1 MSQIDSTF
9 AGIPAPI
16 LAKWGHTITYIKTN
30 PARSYNPTTGAITG
44 ADTNV
49 SLKAVISRVNP
60 REYEGLYQATDI
72 KVIMGTEELGS
83 YYPSELDRLQYQQD
97 GVTREAKIITVTSY
111 RGESPILHTVI
122 ARPQ

>member
-16 LAKWGHTITYIKTN
+16 LAKWGHDITYLKTSQSRTYDPN
-30 PARSYNPTTGAITG
+30 TGAVSG
-44 ADTNV
+44 YDTPV
-49 SLKAVISRVNP
+49 TVKAVISRVNP

-97 GVTREAKIITVTSY
+97 GATREAKIISVTSY
-111 RGESPILHTVI
+111 RGDNPILHTVI

>member
-83 YYPSELDRLQYQQD
+83 YYPSELDRLQYLQD
-97 GVTREAKIITVTSY
+97 GVAREAKIITVTSY

>member
-1 MSQIDSTF
+1 MSQVDSTF

-44 ADTNV
+44 TDTNV

-83 YYPSELDRLQYQQD
+83 YYPSELDRIQYQQD

>member
-1 MSQIDSTF
+1 MSQVDSTF

-30 PARSYNPTTGAITG
+30 PARSYNPTTGAISG
-44 ADTNV
+44 SDTNV

-83 YYPSELDRLQYQQD
+83 YYPSELDRIQYQQD

>member
-9 AGIPAPI
+9 AGIPTPI

-83 YYPSELDRLQYQQD
+83 YYPSELDRIQYLQD

-111 RGESPILHTVI
+111 RGETPILHTVI

>member
-44 ADTNV
+44 TDTNV

-83 YYPSELDRLQYQQD
+83 YYPSELDRIQYQQD

-111 RGESPILHTVI
+111 RGESPVLHTVI

>member
-30 PARSYNPTTGAITG
+30 PSRSYNPTTGAISG
-44 ADTNV
+44 SDTNV

-83 YYPSELDRLQYQQD
+83 YYPSELDRIQYQQD

-111 RGESPILHTVI
+111 RGDNPVLHTVI

>member
-9 AGIPAPI
+9 AGIPAPL
-16 LAKWGHTITYIKTN
+16 LAKWGHDITYIKTN
-30 PARSYNPTTGAITG
+30 PARAYNPTTGAITG
-44 ADTNV
+44 TDTNV

-83 YYPSELDRLQYQQD
+83 YYPSELDRLQYLQD
-97 GVTREAKIITVTSY
+97 GVAREAKIITVTSY

>member
-16 LAKWGHTITYIKTN
+16 LAKWGHDITYIKTN

-44 ADTNV
+44 TDTNV

-97 GVTREAKIITVTSY
+97 GATREAKIISVTSY
-111 RGESPILHTVI
+111 RGETPILHTVI

>member
-16 LAKWGHTITYIKTN
+16 LAKWGHDITYIKTN

-83 YYPSELDRLQYQQD
+83 YYPSERDRIQYQQD
-97 GVTREAKIITVTSY
+97 GATREAKIITVTSY

>member
-30 PARSYNPTTGAITG
+30 PSRSYNPTTGAISG
-44 ADTNV
+44 SDTNV
-49 SLKAVISRVNP
+49 LLKAVISRVNP

-83 YYPSELDRLQYQQD
+83 YYPSQLDRLQYQQD
-97 GVTREAKIITVTSY
+97 GATREAKIISVTSY
-111 RGESPILHTVI
+111 RGETPILHTVI

>member
-16 LAKWGHTITYIKTN
+16 LAKWGHTIVYIKTN
-30 PARSYNPTTGAITG
+30 PSRSYNPTTGAISG
-44 ADTNV
+44 SDTNV

-83 YYPSELDRLQYQQD
+83 YYPSELDRIQYQQD

>member
-1 MSQIDSTF
+1 M
-9 AGIPAPI
+9 
-16 LAKWGHTITYIKTN
+16 
-30 PARSYNPTTGAITG
+30 
-44 ADTNV
+44 

-83 YYPSELDRLQYQQD
+83 YYPSELDRIQYQQD

>member
-16 LAKWGHTITYIKTN
+16 LAKWGHDITYLKTSQSRTYDPN
-30 PARSYNPTTGAITG
+30 TGAVSGYDTPITI
-44 ADTNV
+44 
-49 SLKAVISRVNP
+49 KAVISRVNP

-97 GVTREAKIITVTSY
+97 GATREAKIISVTSY
-111 RGESPILHTVI
+111 RGETPILHTVI

>member
-16 LAKWGHTITYIKTN
+16 LAKWGHDITYLKTSQS
-30 PARSYNPTTGAITG
+30 RTYNPTTGA
-44 ADTNV
+44 V
-49 SLKAVISRVNP
+49 SGSDVAVTVKAVISRVNP

-97 GVTREAKIITVTSY
+97 GATREAKIISVTSY
-111 RGESPILHTVI
+111 RGDNPILHTVI

>member
-44 ADTNV
+44 TDTNV

-83 YYPSELDRLQYQQD
+83 YYPSELDRLQYLQD
-97 GVTREAKIITVTSY
+97 GVAREAKIITVTSY

>member
-16 LAKWGHTITYIKTN
+16 LAKWGHDITYIKTN
-30 PARSYNPTTGAITG
+30 PARTYNPTTGAITG
-44 ADTNV
+44 TDTNV

-83 YYPSELDRLQYQQD
+83 YYPSEQDRIQYQQD

-111 RGESPILHTVI
+111 RGETPILHTVI

>member
-16 LAKWGHTITYIKTN
+16 LAKWGHDITYLKTSQSRTYDPN
-30 PARSYNPTTGAITG
+30 TGAVSG
-44 ADTNV
+44 YDTQV
-49 SLKAVISRVNP
+49 TVKAVVSRVNP

-72 KVIMGTEELGS
+72 KVIMGSEELGS

-97 GVTREAKIITVTSY
+97 GAIREAKIISVTSY
-111 RGESPILHTVI
+111 RGDNPILHTVI

>member
-83 YYPSELDRLQYQQD
+83 YYPSELDRLQYLQD

-111 RGESPILHTVI
+111 RGETPILHTVI

>member
-30 PARSYNPTTGAITG
+30 PARAYNPTTGAITG
-44 ADTNV
+44 TDTNV

-83 YYPSELDRLQYQQD
+83 YYPSELDRIQYLQD

-111 RGESPILHTVI
+111 RGETPIFHTVI

>member
-16 LAKWGHTITYIKTN
+16 LAKWGHDITYIKTN
-30 PARSYNPTTGAITG
+30 PSRSYNPTTGAISG
-44 ADTNV
+44 SDTNV

-97 GVTREAKIITVTSY
+97 GATREAKIISVTSY
-111 RGESPILHTVI
+111 RGESPVLHTVI

>member
-16 LAKWGHTITYIKTN
+16 LAKWGHDITYLKTSKS
-30 PARSYNPTTGAITG
+30 RTYNPTTGAVSG
-44 ADTNV
+44 YDTPV
-49 SLKAVISRVNP
+49 TVKAVISRVNP

-97 GVTREAKIITVTSY
+97 GTTREAKIISVTSY
-111 RGESPILHTVI
+111 RGETPILHTVI

>member
-16 LAKWGHTITYIKTN
+16 LAKWGHDITYVKTSQSRTYS
-30 PARSYNPTTGAITG
+30 PDTGVVSG
-44 ADTNV
+44 YDTSV
-49 SLKAVISRVNP
+49 TVKAVISRVNP

-97 GVTREAKIITVTSY
+97 GATREAKIISVTSY
-111 RGESPILHTVI
+111 RGDNPILHTII